1 MIEPS
6 IEESIAIIEAII
18 EAALET
24 TPIGPKMKF
33 CDFDAQTQLMNI
45 QGVMN
50 VMKGLQLLGWRIT
63 RPLKVVE

>member
-6 IEESIAIIEAII
+6 IEESIAIIEA
-18 EAALET
+18 ALET
-24 TPIGPKMKF
+24 STIGPKMKF
-33 CDFDAQTQLMNI
+33 CDFDAQTQLMSI
-45 QGVMN
+45 QGVMS